1 MRQNAS
7 ESDDEDHTNKP
18 EDIQKIDPYYINED
32 VLKQEEELLDETQK
46 QVKISC
52 LYLLCYGNYRPGN

>member
-7 ESDDEDHTNKP
+7 ESDDEDHTSKP

-32 VLKQEEELLDETQK
+32 MLKQEEELLEETQK

-52 LYLLCYGNYRPGN
+52 